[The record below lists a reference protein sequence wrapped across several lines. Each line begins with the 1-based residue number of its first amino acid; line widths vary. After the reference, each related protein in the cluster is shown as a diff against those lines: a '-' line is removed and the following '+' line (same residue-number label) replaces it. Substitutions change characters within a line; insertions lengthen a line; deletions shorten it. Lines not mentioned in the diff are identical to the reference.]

1 MAMASERAAE
11 GEGKGRKRQRK
22 QPVQERDLR
31 GFKYLKRPRKLLE
44 RLHDDATERDYAGN
58 RRLFYDQYAALL
70 LFYFFNPVLDSL
82 RGLQQSTQLKKV
94 QKALGIGR
102 VSLGSLSE
110 AAGVFGAERLEQIV
124 RELSA
129 QARPL
134 SEAKEAE
141 LLAGLTAVDGTLLPA
156 LPKMVWALWV
166 DEQHR
171 AAKLHLQFEVFKG
184 VPSRAK
190 VTDANSSE
198 KQVLRSMLEPGRLYV
213 MDRGYAEY
221 RLFQEIIDVGSSFI
235 CRIRNNADWRLVEER
250 PVSEAARQAGVQRD
264 LLVWLGCSQT
274 ASVLRQPLRVVEVAF
289 TDRNGK
295 KVVMLLATNLLELE
309 AELIALGYRY
319 RWAIELF
326 FRWLKCILACRHLLS
341 LSENGV
347 RIQVYLAL
355 IASILI
361 TLWSGRKPNKR
372 MFERLCFYFL
382 GLATESEVMAELLA
396 LPLLANAQDG

>member
-1 MAMASERAAE
+1 MASEKAAE
-11 GEGKGRKRQRK
+11 GKGKGRKRQRK
-22 QPVQERDLR
+22 ELVQETDLR
-31 GFKYLKRPRKLLE
+31 GFKYLKRLGKLLE
-44 RLHDDATERDYAGN
+44 PLDGDATERDRAGN

>member
-1 MAMASERAAE
+1 MASERAAE

-22 QPVQERDLR
+22 QPVQERELR
-31 GFKYLKRPRKLLE
+31 GFKYLKRLRKLLE

-166 DEQHR
+166 DQQHR

-190 VTDANSSE
+190 VTDGNSSE

-382 GLATESEVMAELLA
+382 GLATEAEMMAELLA

>member
-1 MAMASERAAE
+1 MASERAAE

-22 QPVQERDLR
+22 QPVQERELR
-31 GFKYLKRPRKLLE
+31 GFKYLKRLRKLLE

-166 DEQHR
+166 DQQHR

-190 VTDANSSE
+190 VTDGNSSE

-295 KVVMLLATNLLELE
+295 KVVMLLATNLLELA

-382 GLATESEVMAELLA
+382 GLATESEVMPELLA

>member
-1 MAMASERAAE
+1 MASERAAE

-22 QPVQERDLR
+22 QPVQERELR
-31 GFKYLKRPRKLLE
+31 GFKYLKRLRKLLE